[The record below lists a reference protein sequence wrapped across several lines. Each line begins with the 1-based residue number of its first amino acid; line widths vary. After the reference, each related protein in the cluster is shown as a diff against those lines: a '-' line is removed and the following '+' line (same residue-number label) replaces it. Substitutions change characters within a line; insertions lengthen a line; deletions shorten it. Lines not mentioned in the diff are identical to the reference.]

1 MQKEK
6 SMVQIVKFVYVM
18 IIVLSSF
25 VVAIN
30 SYGKPFFILFKFSCL
45 LFYIKLSYFNKIFS
59 FSFFITTDY
68 LECTTDYD
76 CREEWL
82 CPLNMVPK
90 CFVSFALARFLSKGK
105 CLCV

>member
-1 MQKEK
+1 MQKDK

-30 SYGKPFFILFKFSCL
+30 SDG
-45 LFYIKLSYFNKIFS
+45 
-59 FSFFITTDY
+59 Y

-82 CPLNMVPK
+82 CPPDMEAK